1 MFSPTIE
8 NTTIWKNAFN
18 SISNLSENEILLKS
32 SFIESRKKVSQLV
45 NRITADFRDLTIHDI
60 THLDKLWEM
69 ADFLLNDEFQLNPL
83 EVYILGISILL
94 HDSGLTFSAYNSDMQ
109 SIRHDIFWR
118 DTVAKLQF
126 EHSDKTEEEIS
137 KISDFLTI
145 RKLHASQAEILS
157 TMSWSTPDGQEL
169 YLIDDFNLRNS
180 IGKLCGEIAASHH
193 LDIEEVEF
201 KFGEKINPPSFLP
214 KEWSINPLQI
224 AILLRCADAA
234 HITSDRAPNFTYT
247 LLKPTGTSGN
257 HWKFQNR
264 VSHPGYH
271 STEKHKL
278 VYNST
283 QEFLENDR
291 DAWWL
296 LYDSLIV
303 LNKEIINS
311 NRVLLNN
318 GYSTIFATG
327 VKDIEEPEKISK
339 YIKAKDWTPKNI
351 AIHISN
357 VEKMIRNFGGDKLY
371 GTKDNEGK
379 IGIVIRELIQNAR
392 DAIKT
397 RESIDDNFTDGKI
410 QIEIEK
416 DGEHDMLI
424 INDNGIGMS
433 ERVLFD
439 VLLDFGNSIWSNDII
454 KSEFP
459 GLLNKNF
466 DSIGQFG
473 IGFYS
478 VFMIADQIHL
488 TTRQWNK
495 GTQDTTELI
504 FSEQNI
510 LRPLLKKNQTEL
522 SSAISTEIKIKL
534 KADILNENLFIN
546 VKPNHTRQTSYDV
559 PIANY
564 ISAISLGL
572 DCDVYMNN
580 NLIHSD
586 ISKNFDIEKWL
597 IDSTYCEYNPN
608 IDLNATKKTISEI
621 SSKME
626 RIYSGEKLIGLGY
639 FYFGSVEILNASHN
653 TIGGLQ
659 STFNNNQSHNYFIG
673 FINHLPETISRNHQ
687 NVINSP
693 YQADFRNFIDSQ
705 VEKLKE
711 DALLLDEH
719 RRNFFGNFLRG
730 HNFPIFKDYI
740 NFLCH
745 LDGNLYYISFNQ
757 LIPLFENYNF
767 GLIAQNYYPF
777 HEYHYDQRD
786 ELNFIPNIIYILPN
800 FNQHFLSTKDEEFH
814 KDNNFLFYLKQ
825 NYIVDVIYDNH
836 ILGNDRTGREDREL
850 TTIILKNKGS
860 I

>member
-8 NTTIWKNAFN
+8 NTTIWNNAFG
-18 SISNLSENEILLKS
+18 SNLSECESLLKS

-45 NRITADFRDLTIHDI
+45 NRVTGDFSDLTIHDI

-69 ADFLLNDEFQLNPL
+69 SDFLLNDKFQLNPL
-83 EVYILGISILL
+83 EAYILGISILL
-94 HDSGLTFSAYNSDMQ
+94 HDSALTFSAYENGMNT
-109 SIRHDIFWR
+109 IRNDIFWK
-118 DTVAKLQF
+118 DTFAKLKF
-126 EHSDKTEEEIS
+126 EQADTTEEEIS

-145 RKLHASQAEILS
+145 RKLHASQAEVLS
-157 TMSWSTPDGQEL
+157 TMSWSNPDGQEL

-193 LDIEEVEF
+193 LNIEDVEF
-201 KFGEKINPPSFLP
+201 KFRDLINPPSFLP

-224 AILLRCADAA
+224 AVLLRCADAA
-234 HITSDRAPNFTYT
+234 HITADRAPNFTYA
-247 LLKPTGTSGN
+247 LLKPTGFSGN
-257 HWKFQNR
+257 HWKFQSR
-264 VSHPGYH
+264 ISHPGYH
-271 STEKHKL
+271 SIEKNK
-278 VYNST
+278 VIYNST

-296 LYDSLIV
+296 LYDSLTV

-311 NRVLLNN
+311 NKVLFDNN
-318 GYSTIFATG
+318 YSTIFATG

-339 YIKAKDWTPKNI
+339 YIKCSGWSPRNI
-351 AIHISN
+351 SIHISN
-357 VEKMIRNFGGDKLY
+357 VEKMIKNFGGENLY

-379 IGIVIRELIQNAR
+379 IGIVLRELIQNAR
-392 DAIKT
+392 DAIKA
-397 RESIDDNFTDGKI
+397 RESIDNNFTDGKI
-410 QIEIEK
+410 QIEIKK

-433 ERVLFD
+433 ERVLFN

-459 GLLNKNF
+459 GVLDKNF

-478 VFMIADQIHL
+478 VFMIAQEVHL
-488 TTRQWNK
+488 ITRKWNK

-504 FSEQNI
+504 FAEQNI
-510 LRPLLKKNQTEL
+510 LRPLLKKNQFEL

-534 KADILNENLFIN
+534 KAGIINEDLLIN
-546 VKPNHTRQTSYDV
+546 VKPNHSRQISYDV

-564 ISAISLGL
+564 MSAISIGL
-572 DCDVYMNN
+572 DCDLYMNN

-597 IDSTYCEYNPN
+597 IDSTFCLYNPN
-608 IDLNATKKTISEI
+608 IDLNATKKTIFEI

-626 RIYSGEKLIGLGY
+626 RIYSGKKLIGLGY
-639 FYFGSVEILNASHN
+639 FYFGSVELLNASHN

-673 FINHLPETISRNHQ
+673 FKNSLPETISRNHQ
-687 NVINSP
+687 NFINSS

-705 VEKLKE
+705 LHKLIK
-711 DALLLDEH
+711 DAVLLDEH
-719 RRNFFGNFLRG
+719 RKNFFGNFLRG
-730 HNFPIFKDYI
+730 HNYPIFKDYI

-745 LDGNLYYISFNQ
+745 LNGKLYYISFNQ
-757 LIPLFENYNF
+757 LIPLFINYNF
-767 GLIAQNYYPF
+767 GLIAQNHYPF

-786 ELNFIPNIIYILPN
+786 ELNFTPNIIYILPN
-800 FNQHFLSTKDEEFH
+800 FNQDFLSTKDEEFH
-814 KDNNFLFYLKQ
+814 KENNFLFYLKQ
-825 NYIVDVIYDNH
+825 NYIVDIIYDNH

-850 TTIILKNKGS
+850 TTIILKNNGV